1 MRTSW
6 FVLAFSLFLDLGK
19 QGIQG
24 SQSKF
29 AAAGNVVRSST
40 SRSSPLS
47 GEGQSGTQVQRGQ
60 RGSRGVWAASSSE
73 ENEERAPS
81 SGFHEKT
88 LDSVRRPGAA
98 CSGPSEPRPRASPV
112 PPRGSPVFHNAS
124 LATSRPLPSVAR
136 SPSAAERG
144 ELPRQQEFKATL
156 KPQQPLPPTERR
168 RFTRSAPTSGVG
180 GDAVK

>member
-24 SQSKF
+24 SRSKF
-29 AAAGNVVRSST
+29 AAAGNVVRTCT

-47 GEGQSGTQVQRGQ
+47 GEGRSGTQVQGGQ
-60 RGSRGVWAASSSE
+60 RGSRGVCAASCSQ
-73 ENEERAPS
+73 NEERGPAA
-81 SGFHEKT
+81 GFHEKT
-88 LDSVRRPGAA
+88 FDSVKRPGAP

-124 LATSRPLPSVAR
+124 LATSRPQPSVAR
-136 SPSAAERG
+136 SPSPAERG

-156 KPQQPLPPTERR
+156 KPPTA
-168 RFTRSAPTSGVG
+168 TSAH
-180 GDAVK
+180 